1 MSNLVIDKQT
11 KRYSRYTHSENEIL
25 KLKLRD
31 FYNCNNITITNS
43 GLHSNFL
50 ALNTIIN
57 TYNDCHIIY
66 INELYHETINII
78 NFFKE
83 NNICN
88 SCSNNP

>member
-57 TYNDCHIIY
+57 IS
-66 INELYHETINII
+66 L
-78 NFFKE
+78 
-83 NNICN
+83 
-88 SCSNNP
+88 